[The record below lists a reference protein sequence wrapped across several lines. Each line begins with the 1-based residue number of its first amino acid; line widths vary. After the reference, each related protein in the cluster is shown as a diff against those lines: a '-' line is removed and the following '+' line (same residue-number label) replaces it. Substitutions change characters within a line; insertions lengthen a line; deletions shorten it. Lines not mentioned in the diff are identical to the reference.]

1 MQQDCRKQRGASL
14 SYTEALSFFFSCFFF
29 FFSVFSENHCRTGFH
44 VLVAEACFALF
55 FVTLLASSLLNW
67 EKEKRPLFL
76 SRFRRV
82 RRAILHARCTAAYW
96 TNIWQECC
104 LASCT
109 SFSITTR
116 IAFPFPLFLSL
127 LHISFFDFSNRLLYC
142 FSLILSFF
150 FFFSTR
156 VTPPPRRFSILFRFH
171 CAADK
176 KRKSN
181 YDIRILS

>member
-29 FFSVFSENHCRTGFH
+29 FFLFSLRTTAERVFMCWS
-44 VLVAEACFALF
+44 LKLALHFF

-104 LASCT
+104 LASYT
-109 SFSITTR
+109 SFSITTS

-150 FFFSTR
+150 FSFQR
-156 VTPPPRRFSILFRFH
+156 
-171 CAADK
+171 A
-176 KRKSN
+176 
-181 YDIRILS
+181 